1 MINKR
6 QIGEEYE
13 NKAIEFLQKE
23 GYEILMHH
31 FYTRFG
37 EIDIIGKN
45 DGYIC
50 FIEVKFRSNKNF
62 GRAIEAIDLK
72 KQKTIIKISKIYI
85 SKNNLSYNLP
95 YRYDV
100 ICFDNG
106 SINLY
111 KNAFP

>member
-1 MINKR
+1 
-6 QIGEEYE
+6 
-13 NKAIEFLQKE
+13 
-23 GYEILMHH
+23 MHH

-85 SKNNLSYNLP
+85 SKNKLSYNLP

-100 ICFDNG
+100 ICFDND

>member
-45 DGYIC
+45 D
-50 FIEVKFRSNKNF
+50 FRCKSF
-62 GRAIEAIDLK
+62 
-72 KQKTIIKISKIYI
+72 Y
-85 SKNNLSYNLP
+85 
-95 YRYDV
+95 
-100 ICFDNG
+100 F
-106 SINLY
+106 
-111 KNAFP
+111 F